1 MESHEEEEVLTEELL
16 NELLFSSSAGHYIDT
31 HQMVDSSLSSYLN
44 ELLREHDLKKSEV
57 IKASRLNETFAY
69 QIFSGDRQASRNKV
83 LQLAFA
89 MELSLRE
96 TQRLLKHAG
105 ANELYCKDRRDAII
119 IYCLS
124 RKCSL
129 IKVDQELY
137 KFNEETITEA

>member
-1 MESHEEEEVLTEELL
+1 MVLHEEEEVLTEELL

-31 HQMVDSSLSSYLN
+31 HQMIDSSLSGYLT
-44 ELLREHDLKKSEV
+44 ELLRTHDLKKSEV
-57 IKASRLNETFAY
+57 IKKSRLNETFAY
-69 QIFSGDRQASRNKV
+69 QIFSGDRHASRNKV

-89 MELSLRE
+89 LELSLRE

-124 RKCSL
+124 RKRSL
-129 IKVDQELY
+129 ITADSELY
-137 KFNEETITEA
+137 KFGEDTITEA

>member
-31 HQMVDSSLSSYLN
+31 HQMTEPSLSSYLN
-44 ELLREHDLKKSEV
+44 ELLRSKDLKKSEV
-57 IKASRLNETFAY
+57 IKKSRLNETFAY
-69 QIFSGDRQASRNKV
+69 QIFSGDRHASRNKV

-96 TQRLLKHAG
+96 AQRLLKHAG

-129 IKVDQELY
+129 IKVDAELY
-137 KFNEETITEA
+137 KFGEETITEV